1 MKRALLTLLLGL
13 AAGIGAHEA
22 YLRQHE
28 PAATDTLEGQL
39 AWMKSELKLTEPQ
52 FARIKELHQASHP
65 RLQAMAAQVALMQTE
80 FAEFEQTRRTT
91 DRVDF
96 LEFARFV
103 ESRRDLNRACLDSTK
118 QLVLA
123 SAEVMDPDQRARYL
137 HLVTS
142 AEPLVGA
149 LLN

>member
-1 MKRALLTLLLGL
+1 MKRTLLTLLLGL
-13 AAGIGAHEA
+13 AAGIGAHTA
-22 YLRQHE
+22 YYRQHQ
-28 PAATDTLEGQL
+28 PAAADSLEGQL
-39 AWMKSELKLTEPQ
+39 AWMKSELHLTEPQ
-52 FARIKELHQASHP
+52 FVRIKELHQASHP
-65 RLQAMAAQVALMQTE
+65 RLQAMAAQVALMQSE
-80 FAEFEQTRRTT
+80 FAEFERTRRTA

>member
-1 MKRALLTLLLGL
+1 MKRTLLTLLLGL
-13 AAGIGAHEA
+13 AAGVGAHVA
-22 YLRQHE
+22 YYHQHE

-39 AWMKSELKLTEPQ
+39 AWMKAELHLTEPQ
-52 FARIKELHQASHP
+52 FVRIKELHQASHP
-65 RLQAMAAQVALMQTE
+65 RLQAMATQVALMQSE
-80 FAEFEQTRRTT
+80 FAEFERTRRTT

-123 SAEVMDPDQRARYL
+123 SAEVMDPEQRARYL
-137 HLVTS
+137 HLVTT
-142 AEPLVGA
+142 AEPLVGT

>member
-1 MKRALLTLLLGL
+1 MKRLLLTLVLGL
-13 AAGIGAHEA
+13 AAGVGSHLA
-22 YLRQHE
+22 YYRYHE
-28 PAATDTLEGQL
+28 PAATDTLDGQL
-39 AWMKSELKLTEPQ
+39 AWMKTELKLTDAQ

-65 RLQAMAAQVALMQTE
+65 RLRAMAEQVAQMQTE
-80 FAEFEQTRRTT
+80 FGEFERTRRAT

-103 ESRRDLNRACLDSTK
+103 ESRRTLNRECLDSTR

-123 SAEVMDPDQRARYL
+123 SAEVMTPNQRQHYIR
-137 HLVTS
+137 LVS
-142 AEPLVGA
+142 AAEPLVGS

>member
-1 MKRALLTLLLGL
+1 MKRTLLTLVLGV
-13 AAGIGAHEA
+13 AAGVGAHIG
-22 YLRQHE
+22 YYRQHE
-28 PAATDTLEGQL
+28 PSMTDTLDGQL
-39 AWMKSELKLTEPQ
+39 VWMKSELHLTEPQ

-65 RLQAMAAQVALMQTE
+65 RLQAMASQVALMQTE
-80 FAEFEQTRRTT
+80 FAEFERTRRTT

-123 SAEVMDPDQRARYL
+123 SAEVMDPEQRAQYL
-137 HLVTS
+137 RLVTS

>member
-1 MKRALLTLLLGL
+1 MKRLLLTLVLGL
-13 AAGIGAHEA
+13 AAGVGSHLA
-22 YLRQHE
+22 YYRYHT

-39 AWMKSELKLTEPQ
+39 AWMKTELKLTDGQ

-65 RLQAMAAQVALMQTE
+65 RLRAMAEQVAQMQTE
-80 FAEFEQTRRTT
+80 FGEFERTRRAT

-103 ESRRDLNRACLDSTK
+103 ESRRTLNRECLDSFR

-123 SAEVMDPDQRARYL
+123 SAEVMTPDQRRHYIR
-137 HLVTS
+137 LVST
-142 AEPLVGA
+142 AEPLVGS

>member
-1 MKRALLTLLLGL
+1 MKRLLLTLVLGL
-13 AAGIGAHEA
+13 AAGVGSHLA
-22 YLRQHE
+22 YYRYHE
-28 PAATDTLEGQL
+28 PTATDTLEGQL
-39 AWMKSELKLTEPQ
+39 AWIKTELKLTDAQ

-65 RLQAMAAQVALMQTE
+65 RLRAMAEQVAQMQTE
-80 FAEFEQTRRTT
+80 FGEFERTRRAT

-103 ESRRDLNRACLDSTK
+103 ESRRTLNRECLDSTR

-123 SAEVMDPDQRARYL
+123 SAEVMTRDQRQHYIR
-137 HLVTS
+137 LVST
-142 AEPLVGA
+142 AEPLVGS